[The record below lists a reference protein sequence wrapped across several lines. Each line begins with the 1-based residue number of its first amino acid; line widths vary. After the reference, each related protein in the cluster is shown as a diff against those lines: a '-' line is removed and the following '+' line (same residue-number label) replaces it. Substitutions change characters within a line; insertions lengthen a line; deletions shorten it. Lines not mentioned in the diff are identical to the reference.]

1 VRSSFGIKDE
11 LYRFEPDPAGA
22 PRHVLATGTSVATGA
37 TYPVA
42 WTVERAGG
50 RVLCLTLGHDGGAH
64 QNPEFEKI
72 LRNAAEW
79 LRPR

>member
-1 VRSSFGIKDE
+1 M
-11 LYRFEPDPAGA
+11 PQTPA
-22 PRHVLATGTSVATGA
+22 RTGA

-50 RVLCLTLGHDGGAH
+50 RVLCLTLGHDGAAH
-64 QNPEFEKI
+64 QAPDFQI
-72 LRNAAEW
+72 LLCNAAQW